1 MLSRNS
7 ITITGSTQSITEI
20 YEKISPATVVTD
32 ITNYHSYSSDVS
44 KFTSIFFDSSYVNF
58 GIEWAY
64 FESCERIDNTL
75 SIVAYSFN
83 GNLFDWKIALM
94 EKYNDSDDSDVSAS
108 MIIDKSVK
116 FKNYEVEKFWTPT
129 PISETET
136 PIIQKKEILK

>member
-32 ITNYHSYSSDVS
+32 IKNYHSYSSDVS
-44 KFTSIFFDSSYVNF
+44 KFTLIFFDSSYGNF

-94 EKYNDSDDSDVSAS
+94 EKYKDSDVSAS

-116 FKNYEVEKFWTPT
+116 FKNYDVENIPPT
-129 PISETET
+129 PISGTQSLQIKT
-136 PIIQKKEILK
+136 KREIL

>member
-32 ITNYHSYSSDVS
+32 IKNYHSYSSDVS
-44 KFTSIFFDSSYVNF
+44 KFTSIFFDSSYGNF

-94 EKYNDSDDSDVSAS
+94 EKYKDSDVSAS

-116 FKNYEVEKFWTPT
+116 FKNYDVENIPPT
-129 PISETET
+129 PISGTQSLQIKT
-136 PIIQKKEILK
+136 KREIL

>member
-20 YEKISPATVVTD
+20 YEKVSPTTVVAD
-32 ITNYHSYSSDVS
+32 IANYHAYSSDGS
-44 KFTSIFFDSSYVNF
+44 KFTSIFFDSSYGNF
-58 GIEWAY
+58 GMEWAY

-75 SIVAYSFN
+75 SIIAYSFN

-94 EKYNDSDDSDVSAS
+94 EKYNDSDDSDISTS

-116 FKNYEVEKFWTPT
+116 FKSY
-129 PISETET
+129 
-136 PIIQKKEILK
+136 